1 MTIDSIC
8 RLALGGILLLAC
20 FDSGYHRL
28 RAERKGGRVGLG
40 NDPIWFWI
48 VIMPA
53 MAAFLLGILGFLIN
67 PAWLAFTKI
76 ALPDYLRLLG
86 IPLGLVTVILN
97 DWMFRHLGLNVTKT
111 SMPRENASL
120 VMTGPY
126 RWIRHPMYTFGSLLF
141 LSWTLLASSWLLLI
155 SGVACFIMIAFRT
168 RLEEKRLIEKFGDAY
183 CNYMKRTGRFLPRF
197 SIRGEKTASDAING
211 A

>member
-1 MTIDSIC
+1 MDIETTC
-8 RLALGGILLLAC
+8 RLALAGILVLAC

-28 RAERKGGRVGLG
+28 RAEKQGGRVSLR
-40 NDPIWFWI
+40 NDPRWFWI
-48 VIMPA
+48 VMMLA
-53 MAAFLLGILGFLIN
+53 MAAFLLGTLAFLIN
-67 PAWLAFTKI
+67 PAWLTFTKI

-97 DWMFRHLGLNVTKT
+97 DWMFRHLGHNVTKT

-126 RWIRHPMYTFGSLLF
+126 RWIRHPMYSFGGLLF
-141 LSWTLLASSWLLLI
+141 LAFALLTSSWLI
-155 SGVACFIMIAFRT
+155 AVSGIVAFFMIALRT
-168 RLEEKRLIEKFGDAY
+168 RLEERRLIDKFGDRY
-183 CNYMKRTGRFLPRF
+183 RNYMRRTGRYFPRLAF
-197 SIRGEKTASDAING
+197 RSDRPTSDAMNG

>member
-1 MTIDSIC
+1 MDIETTC
-8 RLALGGILLLAC
+8 RLALAGILVLAC

-28 RAERKGGRVGLG
+28 RAEKQGGRVSLR
-40 NDPIWFWI
+40 NDPRWFWI
-48 VIMPA
+48 VMMLA
-53 MAAFLLGILGFLIN
+53 MAAFLLGTLAFLIN
-67 PAWLAFTKI
+67 PAWLTFTKI

-97 DWMFRHLGLNVTKT
+97 DWMFRHLGHNVTKT

-126 RWIRHPMYTFGSLLF
+126 RWIRHPMYSFGGLLF
-141 LSWTLLASSWLLLI
+141 LAFALLTSSWLI
-155 SGVACFIMIAFRT
+155 AVSGIVAFFMIALRT
-168 RLEEKRLIEKFGDAY
+168 RLEEQRLIDKFGDRY
-183 CNYMKRTGRFLPRF
+183 RNYMRRTGRYFPRLAF
-197 SIRGEKTASDAING
+197 RSDRPTSDAMNG